1 MLQVGKVHNEVTLPM
16 KLLGLVLL
24 FVIPWP
30 VAYEAPLS
38 MEFSSQEYWSGLPF
52 PSLGDLWDPGIEPKT
67 PSLQAD
73 ALLPEPPGKPQ
84 ILCTGELFQMI
95 PQTLC

>member
-24 FVIPWP
+24 FVIPWT

-38 MEFSSQEYWSGLPF
+38 MEFSSQEYWSGLLF
-52 PSLGDLWDPGIEPKT
+52 PSLGDL
-67 PSLQAD
+67 
-73 ALLPEPPGKPQ
+73 
-84 ILCTGELFQMI
+84 
-95 PQTLC
+95 